1 MDHDEEVEQ
10 LVKVMIMEIMMVLY
24 NNNIKEIHMGG
35 LLRLLGVENEE
46 AALRDNDLIQID
58 DKFAKYIESMNDLA
72 SVSANNQTLH

>member
-1 MDHDEEVEQ
+1 M
-10 LVKVMIMEIMMVLY
+10 
-24 NNNIKEIHMGG
+24 NIKEIHMGG